1 MVVRERKKK
10 FLISII
16 WMLTFHWGQSQ
27 RCMAIFVLMWFVRVS
42 RLTQCNSH
50 GCHISILM
58 HAHTDKH
65 THTLRLCCVWW
76 EPPGG
81 CCWAVKVGWMKKLP
95 CIAKGSGEIPPK
107 WHTHN
112 HTHTQRDCQHTVCM
126 CTHLEM
132 QKFKYTCMNVN
143 THKFETNTNAVQTH
157 NTRTFRQPN
166 TQKYTFTKG
175 LFALPLW
182 ETETAL
188 GPSAKEH
195 LSLIT
200 AKCPE
205 ISI

>member
-58 HAHTDKH
+58 RAHTDTH
-65 THTLRLCCVWW
+65 THSVCAACGGS
-76 EPPGG
+76 PPGG

-107 WHTHN
+107 WHTH
-112 HTHTQRDCQHTVCM
+112 THTQTVSTRYVCAPIWKCRNLNTRAWM
-126 CTHLEM
+126 WTRINLRPIQM
-132 QKFKYTCMNVN
+132 QCKRITRALSGNP
-143 THKFETNTNAVQTH
+143 THKNTLLL
-157 NTRTFRQPN
+157 
-166 TQKYTFTKG
+166 KG
-175 LFALPLW
+175 C
-182 ETETAL
+182 
-188 GPSAKEH
+188 S
-195 LSLIT
+195 LSLCE
-200 AKCPE
+200 KQKQP
-205 ISI
+205 